1 MQFTPRNAEYPLQGT
16 ESEEKEEK
24 YEKHIEES
32 QKESKHK
39 RCLLILGLKPFR
51 SQVKEMHSAG
61 KKFENLAVRGFFYH
75 EPQLRVNF
83 NFTRPRALILLKE
96 SF

>member
-24 YEKHIEES
+24 YEKHIKES

-51 SQVKEMHSAG
+51 S
-61 KKFENLAVRGFFYH
+61 
-75 EPQLRVNF
+75 
-83 NFTRPRALILLKE
+83 
-96 SF
+96 

>member
-16 ESEEKEEK
+16 ESEEK

-39 RCLLILGLKPFR
+39 RCLLILGLKPFK
-51 SQVKEMHSAG
+51 S
-61 KKFENLAVRGFFYH
+61 
-75 EPQLRVNF
+75 
-83 NFTRPRALILLKE
+83 
-96 SF
+96 

>member
-1 MQFTPRNAEYPLQGT
+1 MRNTYLNCHDLLKFRCFRKDSTQVKQISRNIYIYMQFTPRKAEYPLQGT

-51 SQVKEMHSAG
+51 S
-61 KKFENLAVRGFFYH
+61 
-75 EPQLRVNF
+75 
-83 NFTRPRALILLKE
+83 
-96 SF
+96 

>member
-24 YEKHIEES
+24 YEKVEES

-51 SQVKEMHSAG
+51 S
-61 KKFENLAVRGFFYH
+61 
-75 EPQLRVNF
+75 
-83 NFTRPRALILLKE
+83 
-96 SF
+96 

>member
-1 MQFTPRNAEYPLQGT
+1 MRNTYLNCHDLLKFRCFRKDSTQVKQISRNIYIYIYMQFTPRNAEYPLQGT

-51 SQVKEMHSAG
+51 S
-61 KKFENLAVRGFFYH
+61 
-75 EPQLRVNF
+75 
-83 NFTRPRALILLKE
+83 
-96 SF
+96 

>member
-1 MQFTPRNAEYPLQGT
+1 MRNTYLNCHDLLKFRCFRKDSTQVKQIFRNIYIYMQFTPRNAEYPLQGM
-16 ESEEKEEK
+16 ESEEK

-51 SQVKEMHSAG
+51 S
-61 KKFENLAVRGFFYH
+61 
-75 EPQLRVNF
+75 
-83 NFTRPRALILLKE
+83 
-96 SF
+96 

>member
-16 ESEEKEEK
+16 KSEEKEEK

-51 SQVKEMHSAG
+51 S
-61 KKFENLAVRGFFYH
+61 
-75 EPQLRVNF
+75 
-83 NFTRPRALILLKE
+83 
-96 SF
+96 